1 MKKENIKNLLRT
13 IGCKIGFGIG
23 VKDEKR
29 KGKKANP
36 KNKKPIKKTGKKTGK
51 NADKKKTSFMTLALR
66 HVSQME
72 GKRSESTVQNYKTA
86 LRSLGEF
93 MKNTEGG
100 NSPTELGIHDINKS
114 VIEQYDWWLKK
125 KGLKKNTRSCYLRSL
140 RTIYNSL
147 FPEGKRKEN
156 PFSHVFTGNAKTEK
170 RAVEAKVVNQLQ
182 HLQFSDRERKL
193 QLSRDI
199 FLFSVFAMGMPF
211 VDAYHLKHSQVKN
224 GCITYH
230 RQKTGQQVKV
240 KIEDCMKEI
249 MERYRR
255 KGEEKVFPLP
265 DDYALALNRYNR
277 HLHQLAAKAQIS
289 ENITSY
295 VARHTWAT
303 LAFQEDVALP
313 VISEGMGHTD
323 SHTTSIYI
331 KQTANTHLWKA
342 NKKICRLILS

>member
-13 IGCKIGFGIG
+13 IGCKLGFGIG

-29 KGKKANP
+29 KGKKTNP
-36 KNKKPIKKTGKKTGK
+36 KNKKVGKQ
-51 NADKKKTSFMTLALR
+51 ADKKKTSFMDIALR
-66 HVSQME
+66 YVTKME
-72 GKRSESTVQNYKTA
+72 GRRSKSTVQNYKTA

-93 MKNTEGG
+93 MKDTE
-100 NSPTELGIHDINKS
+100 SATLDINKS
-114 VIEQYDWWLKK
+114 IIEQYDRWLTQ

-140 RTIYNSL
+140 RTIYNSVI
-147 FPEGKRKEN
+147 PAEKRKES
-156 PFSHVFTGNAKTEK
+156 PFSHVFTGNTKTEK
-170 RAVEAKVVNQLQ
+170 RAVDAKVVNQLQ
-182 HLQFSDRERKL
+182 HLQFSDEEKNL

-249 MERYRR
+249 MERYHR
-255 KGEEKVFPLP
+255 KGEEQVFPLP

-277 HLHQLAAKAQIS
+277 HLHQLTAKAQIS

-303 LAFQEDVALP
+303 LAFQENVALP
-313 VISEGMGHTD
+313 IISEGMGHTD

-331 KQTANTHLWKA
+331 KRTDDTLLWKA
-342 NKKICRLILS
+342 NKKICQLILK

>member
-13 IGCKIGFGIG
+13 IGCKLGFGIG

-36 KNKKPIKKTGKKTGK
+36 KNKKVGKQ
-51 NADKKKTSFMTLALR
+51 ADKKKTSFMDIALR
-66 HVSQME
+66 YVTKME
-72 GKRSESTVQNYKTA
+72 GRRSKSTVQNYKTA

-93 MKNTEGG
+93 MKDTE
-100 NSPTELGIHDINKS
+100 SATLDINKS
-114 VIEQYDWWLKK
+114 IIEQYDRWLTQ

-140 RTIYNSL
+140 RTIYNSVI
-147 FPEGKRKEN
+147 PEGKRKEN
-156 PFSHVFTGNAKTEK
+156 PFSHVFTGNTKTEK
-170 RAVEAKVVNQLQ
+170 RAVDAKVVNQLQ
-182 HLQFSDRERKL
+182 HLQFSDEEKKL

-199 FLFSVFAMGMPF
+199 FLFCVFAMGMPF

-249 MERYRR
+249 MERYHR
-255 KGEEKVFPLP
+255 KGEEQVFPLP

-277 HLHQLAAKAQIS
+277 HLHQLTAKAQIS

-303 LAFQEDVALP
+303 LAFQENVALP
-313 VISEGMGHTD
+313 IISEGMGHTD
-323 SHTTSIYI
+323 SHTTNIYI
-331 KQTANTHLWKA
+331 KRTDDTLLWKA
-342 NKKICRLILS
+342 NKKICQLILK